1 MRIGPSDGVIPQG
14 MEGRV
19 AFDVASLSEL
29 VVQQPGGDDEMPVIN
44 NVADLRLYHTPPT
57 DFMAITLLGLITPA
71 DGGGGV
77 FSWHSA
83 STVPDD
89 GANSVTP
96 TGFTGPGRWLRDFP
110 PVPAG
115 IPAFTGGQNDD
126 VLVVCEAAVQ
136 VLDAVYLKATD
147 LYARANATG
156 IATMPVE
163 GFVVFKPTAT
173 SAYLRAAGSVPGLTL
188 VADTEYFAAES
199 DGQIT
204 DTPPTTP
211 GHVLQSVG
219 RAENATTLTA
229 KIYEPTVL

>member
-1 MRIGPSDGVIPQG
+1 
-14 MEGRV
+14 
-19 AFDVASLSEL
+19 
-29 VVQQPGGDDEMPVIN
+29 MPVIN

-83 STVPDD
+83 STGPDD

-110 PVPAG
+110 SLSLAPA
-115 IPAFTGGQNDD
+115 PPFTGWQNDD
-126 VLVVCEAAVQ
+126 VLVVCESAVQ

-173 SAYLRAAGSVPGLTL
+173 SAYLRAAGAVPGLTL

-204 DTPPTTP
+204 ATPPTTP

-229 KIYEPTVL
+229 KIYELTVL